1 MFTPC
6 RVGTETYFRVGIE
19 NVISRAGVD
28 CLLVRC
34 KEECHYPVFLAD
46 SENATLQLS
55 DYLFPC
61 LSACVNLGSKLS
73 LGLTQVL
80 LESGFF
86 GICGGQEEFRASFHK
101 KSIMLPGRCQVLD
114 MCGLIPG

>member
-1 MFTPC
+1 MPRGYGDLFPG
-6 RVGTETYFRVGIE
+6 RDGKRDQSRGGGLS
-19 NVISRAGVD
+19 SRAVQ
-28 CLLVRC
+28 
-34 KEECHYPVFLAD
+34 EECHYPVFLAD